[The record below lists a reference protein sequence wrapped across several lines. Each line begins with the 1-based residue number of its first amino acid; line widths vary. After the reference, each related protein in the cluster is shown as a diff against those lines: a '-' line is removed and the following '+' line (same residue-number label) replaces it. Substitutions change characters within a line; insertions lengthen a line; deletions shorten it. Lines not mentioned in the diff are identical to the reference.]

1 MVDFAVSAQ
10 LAAALLFAAADSGVL
25 PRREVVAGSMA
36 AVGLRAADSTAVAG
50 FAVAAHPTEGA
61 AGSCYSI
68 LLSHLNGWQPML
80 PAVFFFFWA

>member
-36 AVGLRAADSTAVAG
+36 AVGLREAGSTAV
-50 FAVAAHPTEGA
+50 AHPTEGA

-80 PAVFFFFWA
+80 PAVFFFF